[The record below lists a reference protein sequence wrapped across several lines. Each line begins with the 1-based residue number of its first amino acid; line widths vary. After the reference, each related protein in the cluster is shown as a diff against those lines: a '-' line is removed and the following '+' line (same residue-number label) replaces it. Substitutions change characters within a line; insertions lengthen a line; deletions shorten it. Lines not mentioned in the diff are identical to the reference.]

1 MPTIIILPII
11 LTAIPADGV
20 QDGIPITGDIIPV
33 IMTGSIM
40 DIVQDMP
47 MAITVDL
54 IMVVVMAIITGI
66 SKDIVVTEPIA
77 TLPAIPG
84 ILTEM
89 PVPIA

>member
-1 MPTIIILPII
+1 
-11 LTAIPADGV
+11 
-20 QDGIPITGDIIPV
+20 
-33 IMTGSIM
+33 
-40 DIVQDMP
+40 